1 MKRILLWTALAAMM
15 AQGAVNSPEEWRRP
29 FAAHRVIGN
38 VYYVGTYDLAC
49 FLIVTPQGNI
59 LINTGLA
66 DSAPLIRQSLT
77 SLGFKLEDVRW
88 LLTTQAH
95 YDHVAAMA
103 EIKRLTGARMLA
115 SPSDAV
121 LLEDGGKSDFHFG
134 PEYGYSPVKVDQ
146 RIGDGETLRLG
157 GVELTA
163 YLHAGHTKGSMSYG
177 LTVHEGGKDYRVLI
191 ANMGTINP
199 GVKLLAN
206 ARYPEIAQDYARTF
220 ERQKALACDVFLSS
234 HASQYGLHRK
244 YTPGAAYDPQ
254 RFVDPGGYRRAVEG
268 AENAYRRQLAE
279 ERAGKP

>member
-1 MKRILLWTALAAMM
+1 MKRKLVWTALAA
-15 AQGAVNSPEEWRRP
+15 ALALGAVHSPEEWRRP
-29 FAAHRVIGN
+29 FAAHRVVGN

-49 FLIVTPQGNI
+49 FLIVTPRGNI

-66 DSAPLIRQSLT
+66 DSAPLIRRSI
-77 SLGFKLEDVRW
+77 SDLGFKLEDVRW

-103 EIKRLTGARMLA
+103 EMKRLTGARMLA
-115 SPSDAV
+115 STADAV
-121 LLEDGGKSDFHFG
+121 LLEDGGKSDYHFG
-134 PEYGYSPVKVDQ
+134 PEYGYAPVKVDQ

-163 YLHAGHTKGSMSYG
+163 YLHAGHTQGSMSYG
-177 LTVHEGGKDYRVLI
+177 LTVHEGVTEYRVLV
-191 ANMGTINP
+191 ANMGSINP
-199 GVKLLAN
+199 GVKLVGN
-206 ARYPEIAQDYARTF
+206 TRYPEIAQDYARTF

-254 RFVDPGGYRRAVEG
+254 RFVDPAGYRRAVEG
-268 AENAYRRQLAE
+268 AESAYRRQLAE
-279 ERAGKP
+279 ERTGKR